1 MTISTSSGRSSGSL
15 RNIITVEC
23 INLKVMAT
31 AFIEPLD
38 SRLSSLCHRASQVRT
53 AEQIESTFPLL
64 VSNGIDE
71 DITRDFFE
79 PFQSLVR
86 RAIGFQTTSALS
98 LHDLL
103 ETFNDPEAS
112 NSIVMY
118 LRLLT
123 STHLKVSTRKFKHYS

>member
-1 MTISTSSGRSSGSL
+1 MYQ
-15 RNIITVEC
+15 
-23 INLKVMAT
+23 LKGDGNCFYRAFGF
-31 AFIEPLD
+31 AFIK
-38 SRLSSLCHRASQVRT
+38 SLSLSQDRASQVRT